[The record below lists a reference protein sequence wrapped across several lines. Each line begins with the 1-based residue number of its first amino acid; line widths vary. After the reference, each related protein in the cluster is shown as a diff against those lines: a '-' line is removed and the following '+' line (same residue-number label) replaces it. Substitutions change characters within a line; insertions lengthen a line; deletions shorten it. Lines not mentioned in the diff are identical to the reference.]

1 MTAGRETRRGFW
13 RENSL
18 TLAFGTAFLVV
29 LVCQAISGHAEF
41 NEQMTVDGLQPLGF
55 GDYLTSSDFAVDV
68 TENWQSEF
76 LQFFLYIFGTVY
88 LVQRGSPESKKVH
101 KAGSE
106 SEQEQRMGDHARPDS
121 PRWAGTK
128 DWRQAFY
135 ARSLGTVMGTL
146 FVLSWLG
153 QSITGT
159 AAYNGRQLRQLED
172 PVSWAGYVATPTSG
186 TAPCRTGSP
195 NSSRSPP
202 WSSCPSTSASAAPPN
217 PSRSAPPTPRPAS
230 KADSGMPGPEGIRG
244 RRTRGRRQRAART
257 PSVRAAAKIGF
268 RAEGTRQEIPG
279 PDGSRVPA
287 VSPYAGAA
295 RPVAPLSVR

>member
-172 PVSWAGYVATPTSG
+172 PVSWAGYVATPDFWN
-186 TAPCRTGSP
+186 RTLQNWQSELLAVAAMVVLSIYLRQRGSP
-195 NSSRSPP
+195 E
-202 WSSCPSTSASAAPPN
+202 
-217 PSRSAPPTPRPAS
+217 S
-230 KADSGMPGPEGIRG
+230 KP
-244 RRTRGRRQRAART
+244 
-257 PSVRAAAKIGF
+257 V
-268 RAEGTRQEIPG
+268 
-279 PDGSRVPA
+279 
-287 VSPYAGAA
+287 GAA
-295 RPVAPLSVR
+295 HTTTGVEG